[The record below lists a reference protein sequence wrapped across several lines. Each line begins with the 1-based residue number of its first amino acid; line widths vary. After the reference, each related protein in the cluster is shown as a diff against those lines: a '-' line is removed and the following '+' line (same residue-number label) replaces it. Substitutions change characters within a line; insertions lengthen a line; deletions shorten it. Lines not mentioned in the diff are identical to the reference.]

1 MLSAVLPPKPTPE
14 EIAKAAPLRET
25 ARKEVVTQFNTL
37 LTQEPEWKKA
47 GLTDIDLKPVKPI
60 QSWLES
66 ELAWWNANVEL
77 SPTQVRTR
85 QTIFQESRLT
95 KEKQLADS
103 FRKTFSEKPVDQ
115 AQNILNTTTLPGKE
129 QIQKDINEKRKKG
142 AEQEKK
148 KEEKISNRTW
158 WDDVKEATTYALGW
172 SLLVVWLVLA
182 FRFAG
187 FAANDLLYKP
197 LPYRA
202 LSFAYTFI
210 FAPAFAPYY
219 IYREIMH
226 WFYPSDD
233 YKPHFESIFPVVP
246 YDPTEPLT
254 FDKRLYGYADTP
266 AIRAWI
272 QKKQD
277 EEKSSWLDKLKST
290 VMADLI
296 EQREKEA
303 NPS

>member
-14 EIAKAAPLRET
+14 EIAKAAPLREA
-25 ARKEVVTQFNTL
+25 ARKEVVTL
-37 LTQEPEWKKA
+37 LTTLTSQEPEWKKA
-47 GLTDIDLKPVKPI
+47 GFTDSDLREVKPI

-66 ELAWWNANVEL
+66 EVAWWNANVEL
-77 SPTQVRTR
+77 SPTQVKTR
-85 QTIFQESRLT
+85 QTIFQEARPT
-95 KEKQLADS
+95 KEKQLVDS
-103 FRKTFSEKPVDQ
+103 LMTALSKKPVDQ
-115 AQNILNTTTLPGKE
+115 AQKILNATNLPGKQE
-129 QIQKDINEKRKKG
+129 LQKVINEKRKQG

-148 KEEKISNRTW
+148 KEEEIANRTW
-158 WDDVKEATTYALGW
+158 WDDVKEATSYALG
-172 SLLVVWLVLA
+172 STLLIVWLVLA

-197 LPYRA
+197 LAYRV

-219 IYREIMH
+219 IYREIMN

-254 FDKRLYGYADTP
+254 FDKRIYGYADTP

-272 QKKQD
+272 QKKKD

-296 EQREKEA
+296 EKREQEI

>member
-14 EIAKAAPLRET
+14 EIAKAAPLREA
-25 ARKEVVTQFNTL
+25 ARKEVVTQLDTL
-37 LTQEPEWKKA
+37 LRQEPEWKKA
-47 GLTDIDLKPVKPI
+47 GLTDIDLKAVKPI
-60 QSWLES
+60 RSWLES
-66 ELAWWNANVEL
+66 EVAWWNANVEL

-85 QTIFQESRLT
+85 QTIFQESRST

-103 FRKTFSEKPVDQ
+103 FRTALAEKPVDQ
-115 AQNILNTTTLPGKE
+115 AQKILNTTNLPGKE
-129 QIQKDINEKRKKG
+129 QIQKDINEKRKQNQGK
-142 AEQEKK
+142 EKK
-148 KEEKISNRTW
+148 AQEDIEARTW
-158 WDDVKEATTYALGW
+158 WDDVKDAISYALAW
-172 SLLVVWLVLA
+172 SVLIIWLALA

-197 LPYRA
+197 LPYRV
-202 LSFAYTFI
+202 LSFIYTFI

-219 IYREIMH
+219 MYREIMN

-246 YDPTEPLT
+246 YDPSEPLT